1 MEVIHS
7 METTKTKSTKIAKR
21 TKIKKARD
29 AKEYDMMLF
38 DFIEKEFKKESEQYE
53 ERQ

>member
-1 MEVIHS
+1 
-7 METTKTKSTKIAKR
+7 METTKSTTEVTKR

-38 DFIEKEFKKESEQYE
+38 DFIEKEFKKESEQHE
-53 ERQ
+53 ER

>member
-1 MEVIHS
+1 ME
-7 METTKTKSTKIAKR
+7 TKSTTKVAKR

-38 DFIEKEFKKESEQYE
+38 DFIEKEFKKESEQHE

>member
-1 MEVIHS
+1 MEVIYP
-7 METTKTKSTKIAKR
+7 METKSKITKR

-38 DFIEKEFKKESEQYE
+38 DFIEKEFKKESEQHE

>member
-1 MEVIHS
+1 MEDIHS
-7 METTKTKSTKIAKR
+7 METTKSTTKVAKR
-21 TKIKKARD
+21 TKAKKARD

-38 DFIEKEFKKESEQYE
+38 DFIEKEFKKESEQHE

>member
-1 MEVIHS
+1 MEDIHS
-7 METTKTKSTKIAKR
+7 METIKTTKVTRR

-38 DFIEKEFKKESEQYE
+38 DFIEKEFKKESEQHE
-53 ERQ
+53 ER

>member
-1 MEVIHS
+1 MEDIHS
-7 METTKTKSTKIAKR
+7 METRTKSKITKR

-38 DFIEKEFKKESEQYE
+38 AFIEKEFKKESEQHE

>member
-1 MEVIHS
+1 MEDIYS
-7 METTKTKSTKIAKR
+7 MESTTKVTKR

-38 DFIEKEFKKESEQYE
+38 DFIEKEFKKESEQHE
-53 ERQ
+53 ER

>member
-7 METTKTKSTKIAKR
+7 METTKTKSTKITKR
-21 TKIKKARD
+21 AKIKKARD

-38 DFIEKEFKKESEQYE
+38 DFIEKEFKKESEQHE

>member
-1 MEVIHS
+1 
-7 METTKTKSTKIAKR
+7 METTKSTTKITKR
-21 TKIKKARD
+21 TKAKKARD

-38 DFIEKEFKKESEQYE
+38 DFIEKEFKKESEQHE

>member
-1 MEVIHS
+1 MEDMHS
-7 METTKTKSTKIAKR
+7 METSTKSTTKVTKR

-38 DFIEKEFKKESEQYE
+38 DFIEKEFKKESEQHE
-53 ERQ
+53 ER